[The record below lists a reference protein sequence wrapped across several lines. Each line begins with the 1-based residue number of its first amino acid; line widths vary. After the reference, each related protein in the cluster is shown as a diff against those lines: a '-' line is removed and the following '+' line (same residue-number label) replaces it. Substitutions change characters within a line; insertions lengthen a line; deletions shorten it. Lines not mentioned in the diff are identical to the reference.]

1 MFASTAPS
9 KALLQW
15 SSQKIAS
22 RVPTT
27 VSLTP
32 VILTSGTARRCLTS
46 PLYHQFYHSTDA
58 TAAAAAAVSKQ
69 RIRQNVARLYA
80 RRILEIAA
88 AAAATQKYLA
98 HTEAGI
104 ARNNAKVAAPRPVD
118 WQNWSRKEW
127 SQELLQSLG
136 NNRVSR
142 IWAATKRLAALAVLA
157 APLTVLYP
165 LSLVSET
172 AEAVSWKYALWG
184 IEQAGPTFIKLFQWA
199 TTRQDLFSPEFCK
212 YFGKLQDETVGHA
225 WRDTVRI
232 LQEEL
237 GLPEHVNNNSSSSN
251 NRDGGSTSAT
261 TTTASTINDYMEL
274 DHTPIGSGCI
284 AQVYKGSLKQAVGQY
299 PVGTEVAI
307 KVQHPNIWHKVCADF
322 YIMGMA
328 ARWLEALPVLNLEY
342 LSLADTVRQFR
353 DVMLPQLG
361 KDEPTNNI
369 QHALLIQL

>member
-1 MFASTAPS
+1 MFASTASS

-15 SSQKIAS
+15 SAQKIAS

-46 PLYHQFYHSTDA
+46 PLYQQFYHSTDA
-58 TAAAAAAVSKQ
+58 TAAAAAVSKQ

-80 RRILEIAA
+80 RRILSIAIS
-88 AAAATQKYLA
+88 AAATEKYLA

-104 ARNNAKVAAPRPVD
+104 ARNNGAAPRPVD

-237 GLPEHVNNNSSSSN
+237 GLPEHVKNNNNSSN
-251 NRDGGSTSAT
+251 NHDGG
-261 TTTASTINDYMEL
+261 TASTINDYMEL
-274 DHTPIGSGCI
+274 DYTPIGSGCI

-299 PVGTEVAI
+299 PAGTEVAV

-328 ARWLEALPVLNLEY
+328 ARWLEALPILNLEY

-361 KDEPTNNI
+361 KEKPTRSI
-369 QHALLIQL
+369 KHAVSIQL